1 MTSAR
6 RCALAP
12 LACAAALLGAAA
24 CYDSTWGQQK
34 AAQKRLAA
42 DTTGHVATGSGNT
55 PGAVRHTYHVRFRPD
70 GHYLAETV
78 NPEERIEQLVADAN
92 EVLRP
97 ALGLELEVD
106 AVRPWAFDDDA
117 KLDPALAALR
127 AEDPASDVE
136 IVVGL
141 VGALPGHTDSLHQLG
156 LAEILGKHLVMRAPG
171 RLGERDD
178 IDRTFYE
185 LSDEEKARLALG
197 RRRHRAEAVFL
208 HEIGHILG
216 ALHED
221 DRESLMRPAYDE
233 KMSRYGDDALL
244 LMGMALGEPDRDAV
258 VKAQLDYVRSAK
270 SPSWAPGER
279 DQAVRFLEARA
290 GHAAP
295 GGSPTQNPPPPGA
308 TTGGAAAGLASATTD
323 LAPEDGA
330 VFAKASS
337 ALATGAAASAYA
349 LARPLFDRY
358 PRSVAVQDLRCQL
371 ATLRY
376 LAKDALQKECALY
389 VQLLADAGAPGAAK

>member
-1 MTSAR
+1 VV
-6 RCALAP
+6 CAVT
-12 LACAAALLGAAA
+12 LLGAAA

-42 DTTGHVATGSGNT
+42 DTTGHVATGTGSA
-55 PGAVRHTYHVRFRPD
+55 PAAARHTYHVRFRPD

-78 NPEERIEQLVADAN
+78 NPEERIEQLIADAN

-97 ALGLELEVD
+97 ALGLQLEVD

-127 AEDPASDVE
+127 TEDPGSDVE

-156 LAEILGKHLVMRAPG
+156 FAEILGKHLVMRAPG

-244 LMGMALGEPDRDAV
+244 LMGIALNEPDRDAV

-279 DQAVRFLEARA
+279 EQAVRLLEARA
-290 GHAAP
+290 GHAVS
-295 GGSPTQNPPPPGA
+295 GGSPSQNTPPAGA
-308 TTGGAAAGLASATTD
+308 ASGGAAAGLTSTTAD
-323 LAPEDGA
+323 LPPDDGA
-330 VFAKASS
+330 VFAQASS
-337 ALATGAAASAYA
+337 ALAAGAAASAYA

-358 PRSVAVQDLRCQL
+358 PRSVSVQDLRCQL

-376 LAKDALQKECALY
+376 LAKDALQRECALY
-389 VQLLADAGAPGAAK
+389 TQLLGDGGTPGAR